1 VQALVRNHSLM
12 LLLGVR
18 TDVIR
23 FDLSP
28 RVSSVFLFLLALNVI
43 CMCLA
48 KCLEYDRYWFFV
60 CLIKWSFSFEG
71 VGTLGSI
78 CLSIGAKKIII
89 QI

>member
-12 LLLGVR
+12 LLLGVG

-60 CLIKWSFSFEG
+60 CFNQVVI
-71 VGTLGSI
+71 
-78 CLSIGAKKIII
+78 
-89 QI
+89 